1 MLLML
6 LMLLLLLSSRG
17 IKRGENMMLDA
28 SASYDDDKSP
38 DLPKVLHL
46 YYFNYHDILSL
57 LLL

>member
-1 MLLML
+1 ML

-17 IKRGENMMLDA
+17 IKRGEYMMLDA

-46 YYFNYHDILSL
+46 YYFNYHDMLSL